1 MISKLYE
8 LQNERRDKPIG
19 STLAPLK
26 CVLEK
31 LKYICI
37 LKNIMSSNPE
47 KKCKCIKI
55 QLYLVIF
62 SIDQWRLFSF

>member
-26 CVLEK
+26 CVLDK

-37 LKNIMSSNPE
+37 LKSMSSNPE

-55 QLYLVIF
+55 QSYLVIF
-62 SIDQWRLFSF
+62 SIDLWRLFSF